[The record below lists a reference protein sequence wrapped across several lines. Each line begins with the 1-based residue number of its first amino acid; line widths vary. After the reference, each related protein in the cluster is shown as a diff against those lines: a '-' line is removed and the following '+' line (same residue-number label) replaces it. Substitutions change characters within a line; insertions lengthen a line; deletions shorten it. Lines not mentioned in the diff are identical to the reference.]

1 MSSRDYIVQSLKTL
15 LEMLNDRGITTGV
28 SPEDAGNLIGA
39 NLNHFEFI
47 IDKIK
52 IIYYLTSKFKWPNLE
67 KSFSDD
73 EPYELYILVVKDK
86 PSQTNLK
93 SINTKKLQT
102 QVFGINELQFNI
114 TKHFLVPKHE
124 LVKESE
130 VEDIIKQYSLKSKNQ
145 FPIILK
151 TDAMAKYLNLKHG
164 DLVKITRVSPT
175 AGEYIEYRCCL

>member
-15 LEMLNDRGITTGV
+15 LEMLTDRGIITGI
-28 SPEDAGNLIGA
+28 SPEDASNLIGS
-39 NLNHFEFI
+39 NLNHFEFLI
-47 IDKIK
+47 ERTK

-67 KSFSDD
+67 KSFTDD
-73 EPYELYILVVKDK
+73 EPYDLYILIVKDK

-93 SINTKKLQT
+93 SINTKKVQT
-102 QVFGINELQFNI
+102 QVFEIKELQFNI
-114 TKHFLVPKHE
+114 TKHVLVPKHE

-130 VEDIIKQYSLKSKNQ
+130 VEDIITQYSLKSKSQ

-164 DLVKITRVSPT
+164 DLVKIKRVSPT
-175 AGEYIEYRCCL
+175 AGEYVEYRCCL